1 MIPEMCLKSW
11 AIMSSHVIFWPSPP
25 PPQVMTSF
33 MDSPLHQENAPL
45 NRHPFRENA
54 RNRRF
59 FLGRTFLADLRTLYV
74 TRDTW
79 VPQKHNWQSKV
90 TFDTLNTEMILTKH
104 SPEIFNDQPLTKGNQ
119 NHQGVESNLD

>member
-1 MIPEMCLKSW
+1 MGKKGISLCGKSFFY
-11 AIMSSHVIFWPSPP
+11 IRKMLPSTDTLVEKMP
-25 PPQVMTSF
+25 VTGV
-33 MDSPLHQENAPL
+33 
-45 NRHPFRENA
+45 
-54 RNRRF
+54 F
-59 FLGRTFLADLRTLYV
+59 FSGGPSLQTLRTLYV